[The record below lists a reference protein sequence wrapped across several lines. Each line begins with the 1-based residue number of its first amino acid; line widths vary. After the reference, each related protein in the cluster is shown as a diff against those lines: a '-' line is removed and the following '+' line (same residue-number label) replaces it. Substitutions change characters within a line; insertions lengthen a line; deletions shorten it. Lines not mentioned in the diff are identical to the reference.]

1 MLGKFFYF
9 QLLKNLFLQAYI
21 CAMLTKMEED
31 FVQFWETNRLKEKK
45 NIKYFI
51 IGLTAGLALSL
62 SIFIFIFSGW
72 YQRATMVANTKLIP
86 TLFIVIIVVISVFT
100 AYFYRIYTWEQKEQQ
115 YLELL
120 AKKKK
125 AAKLTQQITS

>member
-1 MLGKFFYF
+1 MII
-9 QLLKNLFLQAYI
+9 QLLKEAIFTLITWN
-21 CAMLTKMEED
+21 K
-31 FVQFWETNRLKEKK
+31 
-45 NIKYFI
+45 
-51 IGLTAGLALSL
+51 

-72 YQRATMVANTKLIP
+72 YQRATMVANTKLSP